1 MDTFIHADIFFFVT
15 TIAVVVFTI
24 ALTVLIAYL
33 VKILRSTQRIIDEID
48 AEVVLV
54 RRDMSDLR
62 SGIRERG
69 AQAGAAIDWVKQF
82 FGIAKKSR
90 SKKKAK

>member
-1 MDTFIHADIFFFVT
+1 MDTLIHADIFFFVT

-24 ALTVLIAYL
+24 AITVLVVYL
-33 VKILRSTQRIIDEID
+33 VQIARSVQKIADAVNDE
-48 AEVVLV
+48 VSLV

-69 AQAGAAIDWVKQF
+69 AQAGAAIDWIKQF